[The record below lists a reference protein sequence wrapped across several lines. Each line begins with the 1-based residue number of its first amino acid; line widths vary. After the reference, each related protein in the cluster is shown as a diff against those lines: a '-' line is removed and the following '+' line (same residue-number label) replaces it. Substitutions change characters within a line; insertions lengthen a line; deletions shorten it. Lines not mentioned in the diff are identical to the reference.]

1 MVLGLAATVSA
12 DEEFLTS
19 GDWTY
24 RVVRGTAMLITYN
37 GTDTEVTVPAT
48 IDGIPVSDLGIGLG
62 GTAFEA
68 VADTMTSVTIEDG
81 ITILNAGVFK
91 GCTALTEVSIPSS
104 VTYIGSVAFQDC
116 TALKEIELK
125 EGLTSV
131 GMYTF
136 LNTGL
141 TSVLIPSTV
150 NDIGNYAFGWNGTT
164 SDYDSID
171 GFTIY
176 AYTGTA
182 GHKYAES
189 AYFINFV
196 DLGGNYNN
204 TGRCGDALRWE
215 FTAATGTLR
224 IYGPGGDM
232 YDYDEDEIPWLIH
245 KPYITNVVI
254 ESGVE
259 ICYCAFQ
266 DCTNLTSVTM
276 TDSVV
281 DIHGAAFMNT
291 PKLTSL
297 RLPANLEYIGS
308 HVFCDSG
315 LTSIKLPDSL
325 RDIGPEAF
333 RNTALT
339 SIVIPDSVI
348 GISTGAF
355 RSCTKLTNVKLP
367 AGLDSLS
374 GQTFMDCT
382 SLRTITLPET
392 IQYIGHEEFS
402 GSALTSIEIPVST
415 TFIEDTA
422 FANCAKL
429 TTVTFLGNAPE
440 FRSGSFQNTTTT
452 CLYPYGNPTW
462 TEEVMQSYGG
472 NVTWKAY
479 DPELFVDVAMDEF
492 YYNSVAWAVDNGIT
506 SGVNA
511 THFAPN
517 DSCLR
522 SQVVTFLWR
531 AAGKPVVEFE
541 NPFTDVK
548 PTDYYY
554 DAVLWAVSEGITQG
568 VKADRFGPNEK
579 CNRSQVVT
587 FLWRAAGEPVVRA
600 ENPFADV
607 KPTDYYYDAVL
618 WAARNSITTGTNPT
632 TFAPFEVCN
641 RSQVVTFLY
650 RADNIPQAQTYTFE
664 LLTNDPSEETGFVE
678 VEGAEFAAGESV
690 IFYAEPWYGYLVE
703 FTVQPE
709 GLTPELYYLGGN
721 YYELI
726 MPECDVT
733 LTAHFVPAT
742 GSYQYIELNA
752 ANCLAMVNCL
762 ADEDGNDVA
771 KPGEYVQILVI
782 PDEGFSLADAT
793 FTAANGEMVDWWY
806 LGSVED
812 GSDTIHVLEMV
823 MPGSDVDITITCTPG
838 TAPAAAE
845 VRVPVSIG

>member
-1 MVLGLAATVSA
+1 MKRKFLCLLLALTLVLGLAANVCATEPGVV
-12 DEEFLTS
+12 DEGVNNGVIWKLTDDGNLYVERDCTAS
-19 GDWTY
+19 
-24 RVVRGTAMLITYN
+24 VGTAPWEKYKEQITK
-37 GTDTEVTVPAT
+37 VT
-48 IDGIPVSDLGIGLG
+48 LG
-62 GTAFEA
+62 G
-68 VADTMTSVTIEDG
+68 
-81 ITILNAGVFK
+81 GVYGTHFFNDMPN
-91 GCTALTEVSIPSS
+91 LTEVHFEKWPTRLEGCFKNCPKFTAFTSGEEYGNRSCRDG
-104 VTYIGSVAFQDC
+104 YILEYSDIIDRAP
-116 TALKEIELK
+116 
-125 EGLTSV
+125 
-131 GMYTF
+131 
-136 LNTGL
+136 TGL
-141 TSVLIPSTV
+141 SGTVRIPDYVKSIRGRAFWYCHQIEEFVLPEGFDSASSEAFFDCVNLKTVVFPST
-150 NDIGNYAFGWNGTT
+150 TR
-164 SDYDSID
+164 S
-171 GFTIY
+171 
-176 AYTGTA
+176 
-182 GHKYAES
+182 
-189 AYFINFV
+189 
-196 DLGGNYNN
+196 LGGDLFR
-204 TGRCGDALRWE
+204 G
-215 FTAATGTLR
+215 
-224 IYGPGGDM
+224 
-232 YDYDEDEIPWLIH
+232 
-245 KPYITNVVI
+245 
-254 ESGVE
+254 
-259 ICYCAFQ
+259 
-266 DCTNLTSVTM
+266 CTNLESIYFTG
-276 TDSVV
+276 DAIEVV
-281 DIHGAAFMNT
+281 LGPNNLT
-291 PKLTSL
+291 PIFGQVDEHSD
-297 RLPANLEYIGS
+297 PADTRI
-308 HVFCDSG
+308 
-315 LTSIKLPDSL
+315 
-325 RDIGPEAF
+325 
-333 RNTALT
+333 TA
-339 SIVIPDSVI
+339 
-348 GISTGAF
+348 
-355 RSCTKLTNVKLP
+355 NVYYP
-367 AGLDSLS
+367 A
-374 GQTFMDCT
+374 
-382 SLRTITLPET
+382 
-392 IQYIGHEEFS
+392 
-402 GSALTSIEIPVST
+402 
-415 TFIEDTA
+415 
-422 FANCAKL
+422 
-429 TTVTFLGNAPE
+429 
-440 FRSGSFQNTTTT
+440 
-452 CLYPYGNPTW
+452 GNPTW
-462 TEEVMQSYGG
+462 TEEVRAAFGG
-472 NVTWKAY
+472 KVTWKAY
-479 DPELFVDVAMDEF
+479 DPELFLDVAVDEF
-492 YYNSVAWAVDNGIT
+492 YYDSVVWAVDNGIT

-607 KPTDYYYDAVL
+607 KPIDYYYDAVL

-650 RADNIPQAQTYTFE
+650 RADNIPQAETYTFE

-678 VEGAEFAAGESV
+678 VEGSEFAAGESV

>member
-1 MVLGLAATVSA
+1 MKRKFLCLLLALTMVLGLAANVCATEPGVV
-12 DEEFLTS
+12 DEGVNNGVIWKLTDDGNLYVERDCTAS
-19 GDWTY
+19 
-24 RVVRGTAMLITYN
+24 VGTAPWEKYKEQITK
-37 GTDTEVTVPAT
+37 VT
-48 IDGIPVSDLGIGLG
+48 LG
-62 GTAFEA
+62 G
-68 VADTMTSVTIEDG
+68 
-81 ITILNAGVFK
+81 GVYGTHFFNDMPN
-91 GCTALTEVSIPSS
+91 LTEVHFEKWPTRLEGSFKNCPKFTAFTSGEEYGNRS
-104 VTYIGSVAFQDC
+104 CRDGYILEYSDIIDRAP
-116 TALKEIELK
+116 
-125 EGLTSV
+125 
-131 GMYTF
+131 
-136 LNTGL
+136 TGL
-141 TSVLIPSTV
+141 SGTVCIPDYVKSIRGRAFWYCHQIEEFVLPEGFDSASSEAFFDCVNLKTVVFPST
-150 NDIGNYAFGWNGTT
+150 TR
-164 SDYDSID
+164 S
-171 GFTIY
+171 
-176 AYTGTA
+176 
-182 GHKYAES
+182 
-189 AYFINFV
+189 
-196 DLGGNYNN
+196 LGGDLFR
-204 TGRCGDALRWE
+204 G
-215 FTAATGTLR
+215 
-224 IYGPGGDM
+224 
-232 YDYDEDEIPWLIH
+232 
-245 KPYITNVVI
+245 
-254 ESGVE
+254 
-259 ICYCAFQ
+259 
-266 DCTNLTSVTM
+266 CTNLESIYFTG
-276 TDSVV
+276 DAIEVV
-281 DIHGAAFMNT
+281 LGPNNLT
-291 PKLTSL
+291 PIFGQVDEHSD
-297 RLPANLEYIGS
+297 PADTRI
-308 HVFCDSG
+308 
-315 LTSIKLPDSL
+315 
-325 RDIGPEAF
+325 
-333 RNTALT
+333 TA
-339 SIVIPDSVI
+339 
-348 GISTGAF
+348 
-355 RSCTKLTNVKLP
+355 NVYYP
-367 AGLDSLS
+367 A
-374 GQTFMDCT
+374 
-382 SLRTITLPET
+382 
-392 IQYIGHEEFS
+392 
-402 GSALTSIEIPVST
+402 
-415 TFIEDTA
+415 
-422 FANCAKL
+422 
-429 TTVTFLGNAPE
+429 
-440 FRSGSFQNTTTT
+440 
-452 CLYPYGNPTW
+452 GNPTW
-462 TEEVMQSYGG
+462 TEEVRAAFGG
-472 NVTWKAY
+472 KVTWKAY
-479 DPELFVDVAMDEF
+479 DPELFLDVAVDEF
-492 YYNSVAWAVDNGIT
+492 YYDSVVWAVDNGIT

-650 RADNIPQAQTYTFE
+650 RADNIPQAETYTFE

-678 VEGAEFAAGESV
+678 VEGSEFAAGESV

-703 FTVQPE
+703 FAVQPE

-742 GSYQYIELNA
+742 GSYQYIKLNA

>member
-1 MVLGLAATVSA
+1 MKRKFLCLLLALTLVLGLAANVCATEPGVV
-12 DEEFLTS
+12 DEGVNNGVIWKLTDDGNLYVERDCTAS
-19 GDWTY
+19 
-24 RVVRGTAMLITYN
+24 VGTAPWEKYKEQITK
-37 GTDTEVTVPAT
+37 VT
-48 IDGIPVSDLGIGLG
+48 LG
-62 GTAFEA
+62 G
-68 VADTMTSVTIEDG
+68 
-81 ITILNAGVFK
+81 GVYGTHFFNDMPN
-91 GCTALTEVSIPSS
+91 LTEVHFEKWPTRLEGSFKNCPKFTAFTSGEEYGNRS
-104 VTYIGSVAFQDC
+104 CRDGYILEYSDIIDRAP
-116 TALKEIELK
+116 
-125 EGLTSV
+125 
-131 GMYTF
+131 
-136 LNTGL
+136 TGL
-141 TSVLIPSTV
+141 SGTVRIPDYVKSIRGRAFWYCHQIEEFVLPEGFDSASSEAFFDCVNLKTVVFPST
-150 NDIGNYAFGWNGTT
+150 TR
-164 SDYDSID
+164 S
-171 GFTIY
+171 
-176 AYTGTA
+176 
-182 GHKYAES
+182 
-189 AYFINFV
+189 
-196 DLGGNYNN
+196 LGGDLFR
-204 TGRCGDALRWE
+204 G
-215 FTAATGTLR
+215 
-224 IYGPGGDM
+224 
-232 YDYDEDEIPWLIH
+232 
-245 KPYITNVVI
+245 
-254 ESGVE
+254 
-259 ICYCAFQ
+259 
-266 DCTNLTSVTM
+266 CTNLESIYFTG
-276 TDSVV
+276 DAIEVV
-281 DIHGAAFMNT
+281 LGPNNLT
-291 PKLTSL
+291 PIFGQVDEHSD
-297 RLPANLEYIGS
+297 PADTRI
-308 HVFCDSG
+308 
-315 LTSIKLPDSL
+315 
-325 RDIGPEAF
+325 
-333 RNTALT
+333 TA
-339 SIVIPDSVI
+339 
-348 GISTGAF
+348 
-355 RSCTKLTNVKLP
+355 NVYYP
-367 AGLDSLS
+367 A
-374 GQTFMDCT
+374 
-382 SLRTITLPET
+382 
-392 IQYIGHEEFS
+392 
-402 GSALTSIEIPVST
+402 
-415 TFIEDTA
+415 
-422 FANCAKL
+422 
-429 TTVTFLGNAPE
+429 
-440 FRSGSFQNTTTT
+440 
-452 CLYPYGNPTW
+452 GNPTW
-462 TEEVMQSYGG
+462 TEEVRAAFGG
-472 NVTWKAY
+472 KVTWKAY
-479 DPELFVDVAMDEF
+479 DPELFLDVAVDEF
-492 YYNSVAWAVDNGIT
+492 YYDSVVWAVDNGIT

-607 KPTDYYYDAVL
+607 KPIDYYYDAVL

-650 RADNIPQAQTYTFE
+650 RADNIPQAETYTFE

-678 VEGAEFAAGESV
+678 VEGSEFAAGESV

-823 MPGSDVDITITCTPG
+823 MPGSDVDTRR
-838 TAPAAAE
+838 TAD
-845 VRVPVSIG
+845 SW